1 MKLQNKAVVAALSAL
16 LILSAT
22 LLAGGHAAR
31 VSVDAAMAAGFYS
44 AVDPSGASSAPSGS
58 GAPGSASSDSGGASS
73 SKAGASS
80 SSKSSSSKSASSKT
94 ASSAASSSKPA
105 ASSVPPPVAPPSDE
119 MRAVWI
125 SYLEYQSILQGRSSG
140 DFRASVESYFN
151 NCVSLG
157 LNTVIVQARSHGDAY
172 YNSSLFPTAKYFT
185 GTRGAAAGF
194 DPLAIMVEAAH
205 ARGLKIE
212 AWINPYRG
220 PATSVPLAEGEI
232 FAQWQGTDKVITS
245 GGYYYLNPGES
256 EVRDYITAGVREIAQ
271 NYAVDGIHFDDYF
284 YPTADPAF
292 DANTYANYGAGRNL
306 AQFRLDSVST
316 LVSSVYSAVKAIRPI
331 PFGISPAGNIN
342 NVYNTASADVR
353 LWGGTPGYVDYL
365 APQIYWA
372 FGEGSLPY
380 ENALET
386 WKGVVTSSSVKL
398 VVGLAAYKVG
408 NGGDWNTGD
417 ALARQI
423 TAARAAANYKGFV
436 MFRYQQ
442 LFSAAC
448 DRDRA
453 AVKALF

>member
-31 VSVDAAMAAGFYS
+31 ISVDATMAASFYS
-44 AVDPSGASSAPSGS
+44 AVDPSGAASSAPSGS
-58 GAPGSASSDSGGASS
+58 GASGSASSDSGGAPS
-73 SKAGASS
+73 SKPGASS
-80 SSKSSSSKSASSKT
+80 SSKSSSSKSASSK
-94 ASSAASSSKPA
+94 AASAASSSKPA
-105 ASSVPPPVAPPSDE
+105 ASSAPPVAPPSDE

-140 DFRASVESYFN
+140 DFKASVESYFN

-157 LNTVIVQARSHGDAY
+157 FNTVIVQARSHGDAY
-172 YNSSLFPTAKYFT
+172 YNSGLFPTAKYFT

-205 ARGLKIE
+205 ARSLRIE

-292 DANTYANYGAGRNL
+292 DANTYANYGAGRSL

-316 LVSSVYSAVKAIRPI
+316 LVSSVYSAIKAIRSI

-353 LWGGTPGYVDYL
+353 LWGSTSGYVDYL
-365 APQIYWA
+365 APQLYWA

-380 ENALET
+380 EKALET
-386 WKGVVTSSSVKL
+386 WRGVVTSSSVKL

-408 NGGDWNTGD
+408 SGGDWNTGD
-417 ALARQI
+417 VLARQI
-423 TAARAAANYKGFV
+423 TAARAAGNYKGFA

-442 LFSAAC
+442 LCSAAC
-448 DRDRA
+448 DADRA